1 MNLYSLGGQV
11 LVWTNKLNAGLCK
24 NTKMCFECLY
34 VTLLCMKHVT
44 YLPSVNLDNNS
55 VLNSPATND

>member
-24 NTKMCFECLY
+24 NTKMFKCALNVYMLLY
-34 VTLLCMKHVT
+34 F
-44 YLPSVNLDNNS
+44 
-55 VLNSPATND
+55 A